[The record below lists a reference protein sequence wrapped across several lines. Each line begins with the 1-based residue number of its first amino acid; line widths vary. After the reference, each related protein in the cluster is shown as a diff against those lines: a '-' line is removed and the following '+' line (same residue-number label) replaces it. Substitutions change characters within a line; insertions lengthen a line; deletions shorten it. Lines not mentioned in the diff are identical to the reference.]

1 MIYDKE
7 QINEIKSK
15 IDYFEFYKEYLPD
28 LTQRGK
34 LAWALCCFHNDKHP
48 SLSVSLNYGIYRCW
62 SCGEHGDVFNFIQKY
77 HNLNFNEA
85 VEFLAEKYNVN
96 LEVSD
101 EVKAQRERRKALI
114 NINKTM
120 SEKFQLNLERNN
132 EAWNY
137 LTQIRG
143 FSPKIIQDFK
153 LGCGIDNLPNKE
165 SLKILGLISTG
176 ERGDYTT
183 FASNRVM
190 IPRIN
195 EKGEVVSF
203 TGRLYTDDKGSKYK
217 HTINT
222 EIYNKSEY
230 IFGLYQAKKY
240 IKHFNSAVLV
250 EGECFKPDA
259 EVLTPKGWVRFDQYN
274 GEDVMQVDDN
284 LNGQF
289 VSPLARIVKD
299 YDGELLEC
307 DGKNCK
313 ITATPNHN
321 LVYIKDNKLFKKH
334 FKDVSSKQLRIPVSI
349 NYSGQGV
356 DLNDNMIKLLIA
368 IQADGKI
375 DYRKNGDK
383 YIRICFKKER
393 KIQRFEKLLLL
404 NNIKYTKSVYKNGYT
419 FFGFKCNL
427 AFKKFPTDW
436 LQMTQNQLQTII
448 SEIVNWDGNYIPN
461 RNQIEYNSKDYE
473 NAMFIQTISH
483 LCNYSSSIMRRKNK
497 FGEWYKVSILFG
509 KNSTTI
515 VKNKINTVKYTGKVY
530 CVEVP
535 SGRIL
540 VRINGKITVIGN
552 CDVIKCHQKG
562 IVNAVCLSGVT
573 VDDKQINLLKK
584 YTNTFYVCVEDGAI
598 LGENIIDKKQPTP
611 LEKLYKSIKDN
622 IPYAKVYIVDLRNK
636 DGSKCDPDMYLEKHT
651 REEFKDLLKRA
662 KIYNEYVLC
671 DIISKFNPKNI
682 EDKTKC
688 IHAVVSRLIEINNYL
703 DRKQYIELVA
713 NKLMISENDIYR
725 QIKYKTNSED
735 KLRSENITWDNK
747 PVYAQKVLLS
757 ICLAP
762 NFDYKKS
769 LSLVSLYAE
778 NLMEPFYKNIL
789 NDIIKPFILSQSKNV
804 DLNEMFTN
812 VNHGGVDDIVKQ
824 TIINCYMKI
833 DQFEDF
839 TDEDLE
845 ELIQEQCET
854 LKEWYIPQEKTD
866 IEYTLQEELQSMSI

>member
-1 MIYDKE
+1 MIYNKE

-48 SLSVSLNYGIYRCW
+48 SLSVSPNYGIYRCW
-62 SCGEHGDVFNFIQKY
+62 SCGEHGDVFNFVQKY

-101 EVKAQRERRKALI
+101 EVKAQRERRKALV

-120 SEKFQLNLERNN
+120 CEKFQSSLERNN

-153 LGCGIDNLPNKE
+153 LGCGIDKLPNKE

-176 ERGDYTT
+176 EYGDYTT
-183 FASNRVM
+183 FPSNRVM

-222 EIYNKSEY
+222 EIYNKSEF

-240 IKHFNSAVLV
+240 IKHFNSVTLV
-250 EGECFKPDA
+250 EGE
-259 EVLTPKGWVRFDQYN
+259 
-274 GEDVMQVDDN
+274 M
-284 LNGQF
+284 
-289 VSPLARIVKD
+289 
-299 YDGELLEC
+299 
-307 DGKNCK
+307 
-313 ITATPNHN
+313 
-321 LVYIKDNKLFKKH
+321 
-334 FKDVSSKQLRIPVSI
+334 
-349 NYSGQGV
+349 
-356 DLNDNMIKLLIA
+356 
-368 IQADGKI
+368 
-375 DYRKNGDK
+375 
-383 YIRICFKKER
+383 
-393 KIQRFEKLLLL
+393 
-404 NNIKYTKSVYKNGYT
+404 
-419 FFGFKCNL
+419 
-427 AFKKFPTDW
+427 
-436 LQMTQNQLQTII
+436 
-448 SEIVNWDGNYIPN
+448 
-461 RNQIEYNSKDYE
+461 
-473 NAMFIQTISH
+473 
-483 LCNYSSSIMRRKNK
+483 
-497 FGEWYKVSILFG
+497 
-509 KNSTTI
+509 
-515 VKNKINTVKYTGKVY
+515 
-530 CVEVP
+530 
-535 SGRIL
+535 
-540 VRINGKITVIGN
+540 
-552 CDVIKCHQKG
+552 DVIKCHQKG

-598 LGENIIDKKQPTP
+598 LGENIMDKKQPTP

-762 NFDYKKS
+762 NFDHKKS

-789 NDIIKPFILSQSKNV
+789 NDIIKPFILAQSKNI

-812 VNHGGVDDIVKQ
+812 INYGGVDDVVKQ

-866 IEYTLQEELQSMSI
+866 IEYTLQEELQNMSI

>member
-62 SCGEHGDVFNFIQKY
+62 SCGEHGDVFNFVQKY

-195 EKGEVVSF
+195 EKGEIVSF
-203 TGRLYTDDKGSKYK
+203 TGRLYTEDKGSKYK

-250 EGECFKPDA
+250 EGE
-259 EVLTPKGWVRFDQYN
+259 
-274 GEDVMQVDDN
+274 M
-284 LNGQF
+284 
-289 VSPLARIVKD
+289 
-299 YDGELLEC
+299 
-307 DGKNCK
+307 
-313 ITATPNHN
+313 
-321 LVYIKDNKLFKKH
+321 
-334 FKDVSSKQLRIPVSI
+334 
-349 NYSGQGV
+349 
-356 DLNDNMIKLLIA
+356 
-368 IQADGKI
+368 
-375 DYRKNGDK
+375 
-383 YIRICFKKER
+383 
-393 KIQRFEKLLLL
+393 
-404 NNIKYTKSVYKNGYT
+404 
-419 FFGFKCNL
+419 
-427 AFKKFPTDW
+427 
-436 LQMTQNQLQTII
+436 
-448 SEIVNWDGNYIPN
+448 
-461 RNQIEYNSKDYE
+461 
-473 NAMFIQTISH
+473 
-483 LCNYSSSIMRRKNK
+483 
-497 FGEWYKVSILFG
+497 
-509 KNSTTI
+509 
-515 VKNKINTVKYTGKVY
+515 
-530 CVEVP
+530 
-535 SGRIL
+535 
-540 VRINGKITVIGN
+540 
-552 CDVIKCHQKG
+552 DVIKCHQKG

-598 LGENIIDKKQPTP
+598 LGENIIDKKQSTP

-812 VNHGGVDDIVKQ
+812 VNHGGVDDVVKQ